1 MFVHSCRGTS
11 CSSEAPS
18 ESGNEI
24 SDDEDEVV
32 EVNVAGAAR
41 GGASRRLTSPVW
53 LEMKKEFVNGQW
65 KGICNYCHKALS
77 AGSKSGTKH
86 LGLHLKTCTLRQLKL
101 KGKSGKS
108 LSQASLRMTAQADGK
123 VNVETYTFDQGT
135 AREELGNMI
144 VLHDYPLSIVD
155 HAGFRRFVGALQ
167 PLFHLHTRNTIR
179 FVFVHALLSLNISA
193 IVLRFE

>member
-1 MFVHSCRGTS
+1 MSCSGTGTS
-11 CSSEAPS
+11 SSSRAPS
-18 ESGNEI
+18 DSVEEI

-32 EVNVAGAAR
+32 EVNAAAGGR
-41 GGASRRLTSPVW
+41 SSCKLTSKVW
-53 LEMKKEFVNGQW
+53 LEMKKQFVNGEW

-86 LGLHLKTCTLRQLKL
+86 LAEHLKICTLRQLRL
-101 KGKSGKS
+101 NSNSGKS

-155 HAGFRRFVGALQ
+155 HTGFRRFVGALQ

-179 FVFVHALLSLNISA
+179 FVHALFIFA
-193 IVLRFE
+193 IVFSFV

>member
-1 MFVHSCRGTS
+1 M
-11 CSSEAPS
+11 
-18 ESGNEI
+18 NEI
-24 SDDEDEVV
+24 SDDEVEDEVV

-41 GGASRRLTSPVW
+41 GGASRKLTSPVW
-53 LEMKKEFVNGQW
+53 REMKKEFVNGQW

-101 KGKSGKS
+101 KSNSGKS
-108 LSQASLRMTAQADGK
+108 MSQASLRMTVQADGK
-123 VNVETYTFDQGT
+123 VNVETYTFDQDT

-155 HAGFRRFVGALQ
+155 HAGFRRFIGALQ

-179 FVFVHALLSLNISA
+179 FVFVHILLLNISA
-193 IVLRFE
+193 IVLRCEC